1 MSTIYLPIIALLAGL
16 LGLVWGA
23 DKFVTGSVGVARNF
37 GISSMIIG
45 LTVVSIG
52 TSAPE
57 IIVSINAAL
66 SDVGG
71 LAVGNALGSNLA
83 NMGLVLGITTLVAP
97 LPVQTRLLKEES
109 PVLLLITVLAGLCL
123 YDGQLNRGESIA
135 LGLMVIPVTGITTLV
150 APLPVQTRLLKEE
163 SPVLLLITV
172 LAGLCLYDGQLNR
185 GESIAL
191 GLMVIPVIAIM
202 VKYKKNHPSPEVAD
216 DVSVTTDASMKTSGL
231 WLLIG
236 LAILLLSA
244 EVTVWSATSI
254 AHFFGISDLIVGLTI
269 VAIGT
274 SLPEL
279 AASIVSVTKG
289 HHDIAV
295 GNIFGSNL
303 FNLLLVMTT
312 AGAIAPIALPSDV
325 FSRDY
330 LSLLVM
336 TLLMIGLVGWTVRK
350 NRHVE
355 SVARLS
361 KFVGVILLTSYAL
374 YYVVLWSSL
383 TVS

>member
-66 SDVGG
+66 SDAGG

-97 LPVQTRLLKEES
+97 LPVQTHLLKEES

-123 YDGQLNRGESIA
+123 YDGQLNRGESI
-135 LGLMVIPVTGITTLV
+135 
-150 APLPVQTRLLKEE
+150 
-163 SPVLLLITV
+163 S
-172 LAGLCLYDGQLNR
+172 
-185 GESIAL
+185 L

-216 DVSVTTDASMKTSGL
+216 DVGTATDGSMKTSGL
-231 WLLIG
+231 WLLLG

-244 EVTVWSATSI
+244 EVTVWGATSI

-350 NRHVE
+350 NRHIE

>member
-1 MSTIYLPIIALLAGL
+1 MSTLYLPIIALLAGV

-66 SDVGG
+66 NNAGG

-83 NMGLVLGITTLVAP
+83 NIGLVLGITALVAP
-97 LPVQTRLLKEES
+97 LPVQTHLLKEEG
-109 PVLLLITVLAGLCL
+109 PVLLLITLLAGLCL

-135 LGLMVIPVTGITTLV
+135 LGLLVIPL
-150 APLPVQTRLLKEE
+150 
-163 SPVLLLITV
+163 
-172 LAGLCLYDGQLNR
+172 
-185 GESIAL
+185 
-191 GLMVIPVIAIM
+191 IAIL
-202 VKYKKNHPSPEVAD
+202 VKYKKNHLNPEAAED
-216 DVSVTTDASMKTSGL
+216 TIAATGFSMKTSGL
-231 WLLIG
+231 WLLLG
-236 LAILLLSA
+236 LIILLLSA
-244 EVTVWSATSI
+244 EITVWGATSI
-254 AHFFGISDLIVGLTI
+254 ARFFGISDLIVGLTI

-279 AASIVSVTKG
+279 AASVVSATKG

-312 AGAIAPIALPSDV
+312 AGAIAPMALPNEV

-336 TLLMIGLVGWTVRK
+336 TVLMIGLVGLAIRK
-350 NRHVE
+350 HRHIG
-355 SVARLS
+355 SVAYLS
-361 KFVGVILLTSYAL
+361 RFVGFVLLTSYGL
-374 YYVVLWSSL
+374 YYVLLWSSL
-383 TVS
+383 TIS

>member
-1 MSTIYLPIIALLAGL
+1 MSSLYLPIIALLAGL
-16 LGLVWGA
+16 LGLIWGA

-57 IIVSINAAL
+57 IIISVNAAL
-66 SDVGG
+66 SNAGG

-83 NMGLVLGITTLVAP
+83 NIGLVLGITTLIAP
-97 LPVQTRLLKEES
+97 LPVQTHLLKEEG
-109 PVLLLITVLAGLCL
+109 PVLLLITLLAGLCL

-135 LGLMVIPVTGITTLV
+135 LGLLVIP
-150 APLPVQTRLLKEE
+150 
-163 SPVLLLITV
+163 LI
-172 LAGLCLYDGQLNR
+172 
-185 GESIAL
+185 
-191 GLMVIPVIAIM
+191 VIL
-202 VKYKKNHPSPEVAD
+202 VKYKNNHLNPEVAEQ
-216 DVSVTTDASMKTSGL
+216 SVAATGFSMKKSGL
-231 WLLIG
+231 WLLLG

-244 EVTVWSATSI
+244 EITVWGATSI
-254 AHFFGISDLIVGLTI
+254 ARFFGISDLIVGLTV

-279 AASIVSVTKG
+279 AASVVSATKG

-312 AGAIAPIALPSDV
+312 AGAIAPIELPNDV

-336 TLLMIGLVGWTVRK
+336 TVLMIGLVGWTIRK
-350 NRHVE
+350 NRHTG

-361 KFVGVILLTSYAL
+361 RFVGFTLLISYAL
-374 YYVVLWSSL
+374 YYVLLWSSL
-383 TVS
+383 TIS

>member
-1 MSTIYLPIIALLAGL
+1 MSTVYLPIIALLAGL

-66 SDVGG
+66 SDAGG

-97 LPVQTRLLKEES
+97 LPVQTH
-109 PVLLLITVLAGLCL
+109 
-123 YDGQLNRGESIA
+123 
-135 LGLMVIPVTGITTLV
+135 
-150 APLPVQTRLLKEE
+150 LLKEE

-216 DVSVTTDASMKTSGL
+216 DVSTATDGSMKTSGL
-231 WLLIG
+231 WLLLG

-244 EVTVWSATSI
+244 EVTVWGATSI

-279 AASIVSVTKG
+279 AASIVSATKG

-325 FSRDY
+325 FGRDY

-350 NRHVE
+350 NRHIE

>member
-23 DKFVTGSVGVARNF
+23 DKFVTGSAGVARNF

-52 TSAPE
+52 TSSPE
-57 IIVSINAAL
+57 IIVSINASL

-83 NMGLVLGITTLVAP
+83 NIGLVLGITTLVAP
-97 LPVQTRLLKEES
+97 LPVPTHLLKEES
-109 PVLLLITVLAGLCL
+109 PVLLLITILAGLCL
-123 YDGQLNRGESIA
+123 YDGELNRGESIA
-135 LGLMVIPVTGITTLV
+135 LGLMVIPI
-150 APLPVQTRLLKEE
+150 
-163 SPVLLLITV
+163 
-172 LAGLCLYDGQLNR
+172 
-185 GESIAL
+185 
-191 GLMVIPVIAIM
+191 IAIL
-202 VKYKKNHPSPEVAD
+202 VKNKKSHPNQEAAN
-216 DVSVTTDASMKTSGL
+216 DVSAATDFSMKTSSLYLLLGL
-231 WLLIG
+231 V
-236 LAILLLSA
+236 ILLLSA
-244 EVTVWSATSI
+244 EVTVWGATSI
-254 AHFFGISDLIVGLTI
+254 AYFFGISDVIVGLTV

-279 AASIVSVTKG
+279 AASVVSATKG

-312 AGAIAPIALPSDV
+312 AGAIAPIALPSEI

-336 TLLMIGLVGWTVRK
+336 TLMMIGLVGWTVRK
-350 NRHVE
+350 NRHIK

-361 KFVGVILLTSYAL
+361 RFVGFILLTGYAL

-383 TVS
+383 TIS

>member
-1 MSTIYLPIIALLAGL
+1 MSTLYLPIIALLAGV

-66 SDVGG
+66 NNAGG

-83 NMGLVLGITTLVAP
+83 NIGLVLGITALVAP
-97 LPVQTRLLKEES
+97 LPVQTHLLKEEG
-109 PVLLLITVLAGLCL
+109 PVLLLITLLAGLCL

-135 LGLMVIPVTGITTLV
+135 LGLLVIPL
-150 APLPVQTRLLKEE
+150 
-163 SPVLLLITV
+163 
-172 LAGLCLYDGQLNR
+172 
-185 GESIAL
+185 
-191 GLMVIPVIAIM
+191 IAIL
-202 VKYKKNHPSPEVAD
+202 VKYKKNHPNPEAAED
-216 DVSVTTDASMKTSGL
+216 TIAATGFSMKTSGL
-231 WLLIG
+231 WLLLG
-236 LAILLLSA
+236 LIILLLSA
-244 EVTVWSATSI
+244 EITVWGATSI
-254 AHFFGISDLIVGLTI
+254 ARFFGISDLIVGLTI

-279 AASIVSVTKG
+279 AASVVSATKG

-312 AGAIAPIALPSDV
+312 AGAIAPMALPNEV

-336 TLLMIGLVGWTVRK
+336 TVLMIGLVGLTIRK
-350 NRHVE
+350 HRHIG
-355 SVARLS
+355 SVAYLS
-361 KFVGVILLTSYAL
+361 RFVGFVLLTSYGL
-374 YYVVLWSSL
+374 YYVLLWSSL
-383 TVS
+383 TIS

>member
-66 SDVGG
+66 SNAGG

-97 LPVQTRLLKEES
+97 LPVQTHLLKEES
-109 PVLLLITVLAGLCL
+109 PVLLLITILAGLCL

-135 LGLMVIPVTGITTLV
+135 LGLMVIPI
-150 APLPVQTRLLKEE
+150 
-163 SPVLLLITV
+163 
-172 LAGLCLYDGQLNR
+172 
-185 GESIAL
+185 
-191 GLMVIPVIAIM
+191 IAIM
-202 VKYKKNHPSPEVAD
+202 VKYKKNTPDWAVAD
-216 DVSVTTDASMKTSGL
+216 NVSTTTDVSMKTSGL
-231 WLLIG
+231 WLLLG

-244 EVTVWSATSI
+244 EVTVWGATSI
-254 AHFFGISDLIVGLTI
+254 AHFFGVSDLIVGLTI

-279 AASIVSVTKG
+279 AASIVSATKG

-312 AGAIAPIALPSDV
+312 AGGIAPIALPSDV

-336 TLLMIGLVGWTVRK
+336 TLLMIGLVGWTVRR

-383 TVS
+383 TAS

>member
-66 SDVGG
+66 SNAGG

-97 LPVQTRLLKEES
+97 LPVQTHLLKEES
-109 PVLLLITVLAGLCL
+109 PVLLLITILAGLCL

-135 LGLMVIPVTGITTLV
+135 LGLMVIPI
-150 APLPVQTRLLKEE
+150 
-163 SPVLLLITV
+163 
-172 LAGLCLYDGQLNR
+172 
-185 GESIAL
+185 
-191 GLMVIPVIAIM
+191 IAIM
-202 VKYKKNHPSPEVAD
+202 VKYKKNTPDWAVAD
-216 DVSVTTDASMKTSGL
+216 NVNTTTDVSMKTSGL
-231 WLLIG
+231 WLLLG

-244 EVTVWSATSI
+244 EVTVWGATSI
-254 AHFFGISDLIVGLTI
+254 AHFFGVSDLIVGLTI

-279 AASIVSVTKG
+279 AASIVSATKG

-312 AGAIAPIALPSDV
+312 AGGIAPIALPSDV

-336 TLLMIGLVGWTVRK
+336 TLLMIGLVGWTVRR

-383 TVS
+383 TAS

>member
-83 NMGLVLGITTLVAP
+83 NMGLVL
-97 LPVQTRLLKEES
+97 
-109 PVLLLITVLAGLCL
+109 
-123 YDGQLNRGESIA
+123 
-135 LGLMVIPVTGITTLV
+135 GITTLV

-295 GNIFGSNL
+295 GNISVSYTHL
-303 FNLLLVMTT
+303 T
-312 AGAIAPIALPSDV
+312 LPTI
-325 FSRDY
+325 Y
-330 LSLLVM
+330 
-336 TLLMIGLVGWTVRK
+336 
-350 NRHVE
+350 
-355 SVARLS
+355 SV
-361 KFVGVILLTSYAL
+361 
-374 YYVVLWSSL
+374 
-383 TVS
+383 

>member
-66 SDVGG
+66 SDAGG

-97 LPVQTRLLKEES
+97 LPVQTH
-109 PVLLLITVLAGLCL
+109 
-123 YDGQLNRGESIA
+123 
-135 LGLMVIPVTGITTLV
+135 
-150 APLPVQTRLLKEE
+150 LLKEE

-216 DVSVTTDASMKTSGL
+216 DVSTATDGSMKTSGL
-231 WLLIG
+231 WLLLG

-244 EVTVWSATSI
+244 EVTVWGATSI

-279 AASIVSVTKG
+279 AASIVSATKG

-325 FSRDY
+325 FGRDY

-350 NRHVE
+350 NRHIE

>member
-66 SDVGG
+66 SDAGG

-97 LPVQTRLLKEES
+97 LPVQTHLLKEES

-135 LGLMVIPVTGITTLV
+135 L
-150 APLPVQTRLLKEE
+150 
-163 SPVLLLITV
+163 
-172 LAGLCLYDGQLNR
+172 C
-185 GESIAL
+185 
-191 GLMVIPVIAIM
+191 LMVIPVIAIM

-216 DVSVTTDASMKTSGL
+216 DVSTATDGSMKTSGL
-231 WLLIG
+231 WLLLG

-244 EVTVWSATSI
+244 EVTVWGATSI

-279 AASIVSVTKG
+279 AASIVSATKG

-325 FSRDY
+325 FGRDY

-350 NRHVE
+350 NRHIE